1 MSNGNSMSTNTVV
14 KPSGSAMRSEYSRV
28 AFAALDNLIDN
39 HYIHSMTRENTMTLA
54 EHLAALN
61 AEKLAWIAEDPDN
74 RWTGLYVEDLD
85 HWAEYGVYTVA
96 QFQRY
101 ELESMV
107 WEMYKD
113 VTGFRPRHLD
123 FKSMSDEEL
132 NDLTDYLGRQMEAAI
147 EADAQWEREMEEM
160 REHDAAEH
168 AAWLAEQ
175 PEAIDYVACHYQ
187 EGWL

>member
-1 MSNGNSMSTNTVV
+1 
-14 KPSGSAMRSEYSRV
+14 
-28 AFAALDNLIDN
+28 
-39 HYIHSMTRENTMTLA
+39 MTLA

-74 RWTGLYVEDLD
+74 RWTGLYVEELE

-101 ELESMV
+101 ELESMI

-113 VTGFRPRHLD
+113 VTGIRPRHLD
-123 FKSMSDEEL
+123 FKAMSDQEL
-132 NDLTDYLGRQMEAAI
+132 NDLADYLGSQMERVI
-147 EADAQWEREMEEM
+147 EEDEAYIEHCKQVEAEQKAER
-160 REHDAAEH
+160 

-175 PEAIDYVACHYQ
+175 PEPIDYVACRYQ

>member
-1 MSNGNSMSTNTVV
+1 
-14 KPSGSAMRSEYSRV
+14 
-28 AFAALDNLIDN
+28 
-39 HYIHSMTRENTMTLA
+39 MTLA

-74 RWTGLYVEDLD
+74 RWTGLYVEDLA

-101 ELESMV
+101 ELESMI

-113 VTGFRPRHLD
+113 VTGIRPRHLD

-132 NDLTDYLGRQMEAAI
+132 NKLVDYLGSQMERAI
-147 EADAQWEREMEEM
+147 REDEEWLAQEQAWEAEKQ
-160 REHDAAEH
+160 AEH
-168 AAWLAEQ
+168 EAWLAEQ
-175 PEAIDYVACHYQ
+175 PEPIDYVACKHQ